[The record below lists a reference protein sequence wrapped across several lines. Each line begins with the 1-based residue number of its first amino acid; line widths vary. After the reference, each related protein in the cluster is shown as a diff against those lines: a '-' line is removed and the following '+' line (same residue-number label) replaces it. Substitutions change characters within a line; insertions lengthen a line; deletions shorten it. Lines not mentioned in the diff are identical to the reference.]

1 MLNVLEI
8 IAVLVLLADFGQANE
23 KDLLHNAELIEHKIN
38 LMLVLFDLRNTS
50 KVNVVEIMIMARTVI

>member
-1 MLNVLEI
+1 VLNVLEI